1 MMSTLLVYKERLQ
14 QIYAKYSMYIT
25 KALQFVFGL
34 LLFGAVNSN
43 IGFMKSASSI
53 VCTLGLALLCAFLPL
68 LIMTLA
74 AVALVLV
81 HLYALSLPIAG
92 VAAAVFLMMYIFYF
106 RFTPRKS
113 WVVLIAVLAFVYKIP
128 VIVPVAFGLMGTP
141 VYIVPAACGVIAYY
155 LVHFVKTSSAALQ
168 GADAGGMINGLMTFT
183 KQFISNKEMWT
194 MVAAVALSLLI
205 VYAIRT
211 RSVDHA
217 WKIASA
223 AGAVVAVMVGMAG
236 NLAMGLHISYA
247 LLIGSAVLAVC
258 AGLVLEFL
266 FFSVDYTRTEHI
278 QFEDDEYYYYVKAV
292 PKVGVAVPEKSVKHI
307 TEHQGQET
315 VVIDSQEV
323 QDRAAN
329 GGRGMKRRPLR
340 RRAEEK
346 MGEESAKSTDEIL
359 LTRSLSK
366 ELGLDEQKQK

>member
-1 MMSTLLVYKERLQ
+1 
-14 QIYAKYSMYIT
+14 
-25 KALQFVFGL
+25 
-34 LLFGAVNSN
+34 
-43 IGFMKSASSI
+43 
-53 VCTLGLALLCAFLPL
+53 
-68 LIMTLA
+68 
-74 AVALVLV
+74 
-81 HLYALSLPIAG
+81 
-92 VAAAVFLMMYIFYF
+92 
-106 RFTPRKS
+106 
-113 WVVLIAVLAFVYKIP
+113 
-128 VIVPVAFGLMGTP
+128 
-141 VYIVPAACGVIAYY
+141 
-155 LVHFVKTSSAALQ
+155 
-168 GADAGGMINGLMTFT
+168 
-183 KQFISNKEMWT
+183 

>member
-92 VAAAVFLMMYIFYF
+92 VAAAVFLMMYIVDF

-113 WVVLIAVLAFVYKIP
+113 WVVLIAILAFVYKIP
-128 VIVPVAFGLMGTP
+128 VVVPVAFGLMGTP